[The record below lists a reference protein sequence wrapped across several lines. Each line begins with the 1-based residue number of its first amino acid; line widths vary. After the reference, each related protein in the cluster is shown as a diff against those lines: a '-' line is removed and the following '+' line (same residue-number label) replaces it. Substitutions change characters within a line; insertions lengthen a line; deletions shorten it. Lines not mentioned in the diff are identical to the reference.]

1 MLTLPNCK
9 INVGLHVVAKR
20 PDGFHDL
27 ETLFYPVPWCDALE
41 LTPVMTGGKVERDSA
56 IEGIFTLSGRRI
68 EGAKEDNLVMKVYR
82 AMREEFSLPATD
94 IVLTKNL
101 PTGAG
106 LGGGSSDAAFTM
118 TALNELYDLGLSP
131 DDMEQRMS
139 RFGADCAFFVRN
151 KAAFATGIGDQLEP
165 SPVSLKGMWIL
176 LVKPSVSVSTA
187 EAYRGVTPRR
197 RAFGLRE
204 ALSQPIE
211 TWCDTVTN
219 DFEEPVF
226 AAHPELAAI
235 KQTLLDMGAAYAA
248 MSGSGSTIYGLFRRP
263 VEEAERVF
271 KDCLVHVAKL

>member
-56 IEGIFTLSGRRI
+56 VEGIFTLSGRRI

-118 TALNELYDLGLSP
+118 TALKEL
-131 DDMEQRMS
+131 
-139 RFGADCAFFVRN
+139 
-151 KAAFATGIGDQLEP
+151 
-165 SPVSLKGMWIL
+165 
-176 LVKPSVSVSTA
+176 
-187 EAYRGVTPRR
+187 
-197 RAFGLRE
+197 
-204 ALSQPIE
+204 
-211 TWCDTVTN
+211 
-219 DFEEPVF
+219 
-226 AAHPELAAI
+226 
-235 KQTLLDMGAAYAA
+235 
-248 MSGSGSTIYGLFRRP
+248 
-263 VEEAERVF
+263 
-271 KDCLVHVAKL
+271 